1 MIKTTDQLSSQ
12 ELLTILQ
19 ARTAVFV
26 VEQNCPYQEVDEI
39 DREAI
44 HVCLMEQDKLQ
55 AYARIYETS
64 NGIHFG
70 RVMVVKEF
78 RGHQLGRKLVAETL
92 EAIEER
98 FPQRS
103 VIISAQAHLI
113 DFYQSFGFTAC
124 SEIYLED
131 DIPHMDMRLEK
142 TTNH

>member
-39 DREAI
+39 DREAL
-44 HVCLMEQDKLQ
+44 HVYLMENDMLQ
-55 AYARIYETS
+55 AYARIYETGD
-64 NGIHFG
+64 GIHFG
-70 RVMVVKEF
+70 RVLVAKAF
-78 RGHQLGRKLVAETL
+78 RGQQLGRKLVTETL

-98 FPQRS
+98 FPKRP
-103 VIISAQAHLI
+103 VIISAQAHLT
-113 DFYQSFGFTAC
+113 DFYQSFGFAAC

-131 DIPHMDMRLEK
+131 DISHIDMRLEK
-142 TTNH
+142 ATNH